1 MSSITIHNTASHH
14 HTKTLLWLAVGC
26 ILLVNAFILGKV
38 YVNRSAVT
46 AELSLSERELQLPYN
61 YGLANEDSSLRL
73 SLRWATPSSEPI
85 SVDMDNWRWQYNHQL
100 QLSDDH
106 FASFQ
111 FPDCT
116 QKTSLRQK
124 RRAWVLVEFNGQS
137 YADYVAQVEQ
147 YHQLVMGL
155 VPAVN
160 TDLQEDALTRKRKE
174 ATDFLTTATRSNSR
188 LYVIDAAAERELLM
202 AVQRER
208 AAHAK
213 GQLLIVPAE
222 LRAGYYRCDKAEK
235 RTTEVIIDKLAVD
248 SFYVSKQAAP
258 GFSSTGTTKFNAEI
272 RYGRLYEPW
281 VNRLQPCSTGCE

>member
-1 MSSITIHNTASHH
+1 MSSITTHNTAAHRR
-14 HTKTLLWLAVGC
+14 TGTLLWLAVGC

-61 YGLANEDSSLRL
+61 YGLAKEDSSVRL
-73 SLRWATPSSEPI
+73 SLRWSTPSTEPI
-85 SVDMDNWRWQYNHQL
+85 GVDMDNWRWQYNHQL
-100 QLSDDH
+100 QLSAAH

-116 QKTSLRQK
+116 RKTSLRQK

-155 VPAVN
+155 VPAAN
-160 TDLQEDALTRKRKE
+160 TDLEEDALARKRKE
-174 ATDFLTTATRSNSR
+174 ATEFLASATGSSSR

-202 AVQRER
+202 AAQHER
-208 AAHAK
+208 ATTTK

-235 RTTEVIIDKLAVD
+235 RTTEVVIDKLAVD
-248 SFYVSKQAAP
+248 SFYIPKQAAQ
-258 GFSSTGTTKFNAEI
+258 GFSPVGATKFNAEI

-281 VNRLQPCSTGCE
+281 VNRLQHCTTGCE